1 MASGQEL
8 EVQQKRELTKKDEAT
23 IPHGSFC
30 RTREITETE
39 DALTV
44 VMEMPGVEKDHTE
57 LTLEDGVLS
66 VSGRIDFSKYEN
78 FQPIYTEY
86 NIGYY
91 RRSFSLSPSSIDEHK
106 ITADMKDGGA
116 HTDPA
121 KGRPGQ
127 TSKDPGQVTTTRPR
141 VRSGL
146 ADPGNNADSPRSAFR
161 RTPKNARAPQ

>member
-1 MASGQEL
+1 MVPGQEL

-23 IPHGSFC
+23 IPARIFLPN
-30 RTREITETE
+30 TDIYETE

-78 FQPIYTEY
+78 LQPIYTEY

-106 ITADMKDGGA
+106 ITADMKDGVLTLILPMA
-116 HTDPA
+116 ERV
-121 KGRPGQ
+121 GRE
-127 TSKDPGQVTTTRPR
+127 TAREVAVESSKVGPSGWSAEVGTGVRLRERELPR
-141 VRSGL
+141 
-146 ADPGNNADSPRSAFR
+146 
-161 RTPKNARAPQ
+161 